1 MAPGLTRSRPDRFS
15 GLEWMMLET
24 FNPRQAVK
32 GLLEGIAP
40 PRPLFLPIVFSLG
53 ARIENLPLRNF
64 LSNPTKISNALRQ
77 IRTHLRSDSVTCY
90 FDPLLEAEALGGA
103 LDWDAQGQ
111 RASLRWPQPG
121 ETGGL
126 PGGLRSPGE
135 AAKAGRVPVAVE
147 VIARLKPLVR
157 GQSLLMAGVTG
168 PFTLAALLTQ
178 TKDTNGNLERVPDAA
193 ALDLAGEVTA
203 AVARAFVEAG
213 ADAIFIH
220 EQVLPLLT
228 AETAAQWATRLATT
242 INIIRFYEALPVLLL
257 TCPETTAANSSWIG
271 GRKWDCVLCPE
282 TRSMPPSG
290 LGSFAVLGP
299 SRWGVALPPAFFESD
314 AVYAESVAGPGLDA
328 ILDVHPAVITTAG
341 EVPANVDLKHVNKL
355 WEELR
360 R

>member
-1 MAPGLTRSRPDRFS
+1 MMA
-15 GLEWMMLET
+15 ET
-24 FNPRQAVK
+24 FNPRQVVK
-32 GLLEGIAP
+32 GILEGIAP

-64 LSNPTKISNALRQ
+64 LSNHTKISNALRQ
-77 IRTHLRSDSVTCY
+77 IRTHLRSDGATCY

-126 PGGLRSPGE
+126 PDGLRSPDE
-135 AAKAGRVPVAVE
+135 AVKSGRVPVAVE

-178 TKDTNGNLERVPDAA
+178 SKDSNGKLDRAPDAA

-213 ADAIFIH
+213 ADAIFIR

-257 TCPETTAANSSWIG
+257 TCQEATAANSSLIAEQ
-271 GRKWDCVLCPE
+271 KWDCVLCPE

-290 LGSFAVLGP
+290 LVSFAALGP
-299 SRWGVALPPAFFESD
+299 SRFGVALPPA
-314 AVYAESVAGPGLDA
+314 VAEFDTLNSEGAARPDTTA
-328 ILDVHPAVITTAG
+328 IHDLHPAVITTAG
-341 EVPANVDLKHVNKL
+341 DVPASVDLKRLNKL
-355 WEELR
+355 WGGSV
-360 R
+360 